1 MPFGTMTWN
10 SALPYRNPATVA
22 RLVGSQSRPRRPAAR
37 YRPGEAGG
45 LPVIQGKKR
54 LWLPRQAHRPLRP
67 RGAVLGLLPGSVA
80 GRLSAAAPGNH
91 FHHSENDADGAAN
104 EEEQTTHQD

>member
-1 MPFGTMTWN
+1 MKQWTITPPCFANRSVSLTMPFGTMTWN

-45 LPVIQGKKR
+45 LAVIQGKKR
-54 LWLPRQAHRPLRP
+54 LGCRAKLTDHYVHAEPC
-67 RGAVLGLLPGSVA
+67 
-80 GRLSAAAPGNH
+80 SAFYLDQWP
-91 FHHSENDADGAAN
+91 DV
-104 EEEQTTHQD
+104 